1 MARSAARGD
10 IRRWLPAPVHAH
22 ATGELLAFPFGR
34 GQQISRLEPDRG
46 QQPVIVDGLAALRDR
61 PQPELRPRG
70 VTDLAG
76 DEHIE
81 RRPQDAGHLGA
92 HGDATTGQA
101 QDQRGKPP
109 RGIRARGAA
118 LLDRGSRPLL
128 ELDQRLLPGPGAKLL
143 PQLGAE
149 QQAGRLPVRKR
160 ERYPA
165 LRRPHHGITLI
176 SVSTSQEARR

>member
-1 MARSAARGD
+1 M
-10 IRRWLPAPVHAH
+10 
-22 ATGELLAFPFGR
+22 
-34 GQQISRLEPDRG
+34 
-46 QQPVIVDGLAALRDR
+46 IVDGLAALRDR
-61 PQPELRPRG
+61 PQPELRPRR

-109 RGIRARGAA
+109 RASGPAA
-118 LLDRGSRPLL
+118 LPSWTMAPGRMLD
-128 ELDQRLLPGPGAKLL
+128 LDQRLLPGLGAKLL
-143 PQLGAE
+143 PELGAE

-165 LRRPHHGITLI
+165 LRRPHHGITRI
-176 SVSTSQEARR
+176 SFSTSQESEKITA